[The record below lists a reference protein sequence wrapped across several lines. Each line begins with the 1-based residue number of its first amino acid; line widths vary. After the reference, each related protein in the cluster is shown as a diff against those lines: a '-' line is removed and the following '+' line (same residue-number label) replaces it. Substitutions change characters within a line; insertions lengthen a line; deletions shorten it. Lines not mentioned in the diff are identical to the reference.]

1 MSQIEKEAD
10 WTVDYYMELDPEK
23 RQVILNEHIME
34 PLTEADE
41 YRKTL
46 WIARYGKRRPNKDVF
61 VGYLM
66 NLKYIAES
74 GSVDLGGQKKK
85 LAAEVIHGLGLYEIE
100 KQSEEHKAILYAELK
115 NTCLKYIDISAKG
128 RGFTSVL
135 FGMGQ
140 LDDESVAKK
149 IADQLSTVVYT
160 APHILRMDKE
170 FAFLQKAAVDA
181 FRSVYPNREHFL
193 KKC

>member
-1 MSQIEKEAD
+1 MSQIQEAD
-10 WTVDYYMELDPEK
+10 WTVNYYTELDPEK
-23 RQVILNEHIME
+23 RQIILNEHIID
-34 PLTEADE
+34 PPTEADI
-41 YRKTL
+41 YRHKL
-46 WIARYGKRRPNKDVF
+46 WVARYGKRRPKNDAF
-61 VGYLM
+61 IGYFM
-66 NLKYIAES
+66 SLKYIAES
-74 GSVDLGGQKKK
+74 GSVNLGGQKKK
-85 LAAEVIHGLGLYEIE
+85 LAAEIIHGLDLYEIE
-100 KQSEEHKAILYAELK
+100 KQSEEQKVILYEELK

-160 APHILRMDKE
+160 APHILHMEKE

-193 KKC
+193 KKS